1 MEHLE
6 PSVGSS
12 HCEWKGRASYFDVTT
27 EERMERRAAWFYPDP
42 TPPFAGLEDHVA
54 FYPSRMD
61 GCWVGGQKVEA
72 QEGDF
77 TGVGSPDI
85 VGPFKAPPA
94 PGAGRYTVDA
104 SSLRKEYTRAGLDRA
119 DLDPDPIVQFQEWFE
134 KVIDADLHEPNAMIV
149 STASTDG
156 EALCPHRPSQ
166 GYDERGFV
174 FYTNYEGRKANEIE
188 ANPMCALLFYWGE
201 LERQVRIE
209 GRAGRL
215 SGDESDAYFEGRPEG
230 AVSGRGLPSRA
241 APSGQEERSG
251 RTVKA
256 LEAQYEGREIP
267 RPPFWGGYRVEPDTI
282 EFWQGRE
289 NRLHDT
295 ASIAAKMERGG
306 SSASSRS
313 EITLL
318 DSGVSARLA
327 TSFHPDRGSEQNKAA
342 LAAGKRGGP

>member
-54 FYPSRMD
+54 FYPFQD
-61 GCWVGGQKVEA
+61 GRVLGRRA
-72 QEGDF
+72 EGRGAGRGLH
-77 TGVGSPDI
+77 GVGSPDI

-166 GYDERGFV
+166 GLRRTGLRVLYQLRRTQSQRDRGRPHVRPTF
-174 FYTNYEGRKANEIE
+174 
-188 ANPMCALLFYWGE
+188 LL
-201 LERQVRIE
+201 
-209 GRAGRL
+209 GRAGTAGQDRGPRQPSL
-215 SGDESDAYFEGRPEG
+215 EGMSPTPTSR
-230 AVSGRGLPSRA
+230 AVPREPSRGVGFEQSR
-241 APSGQEERSG
+241 PVEDRSVLEEQ
-251 RTVKA
+251 VKA
-256 LEAQYEGREIP
+256 LEAQYEGVRSHAPFLGRLPGRARRHRVLAGARE
-267 RPPFWGGYRVEPDTI
+267 
-282 EFWQGRE
+282 
-289 NRLHDT
+289 
-295 ASIAAKMERGG
+295 
-306 SSASSRS
+306 
-313 EITLL
+313 
-318 DSGVSARLA
+318 
-327 TSFHPDRGSEQNKAA
+327 
-342 LAAGKRGGP
+342 